1 MGKVAAGL
9 FAHSEGLSRRPYVEE
24 LLLGGKK
31 SLAWLLEGMRHI
43 VDHVVV
49 ISPSEDR
56 LELIEKILAEEGH
69 SEFEGIIDDSAL
81 VANMCLKACSVLEGD
96 DILLVLPTF
105 SPLVPTDVMALL
117 VELLEGR
124 EGVFLRE
131 RTRKLYKYMF
141 SVKVAEGMKAFR
153 QIETEQGDMLEI
165 PDGLKRT
172 MAISW
177 DAMGTM
183 DPLRLTFFRLF
194 SELDLAQAEKL
205 LSKVRTR

>member
-69 SEFEGIIDDSAL
+69 SEFEGIIDAIDG
-81 VANMCLKACSVLEGD
+81 NIWTMTIEGETRT
-96 DILLVLPTF
+96 V
-105 SPLVPTDVMALL
+105 DVS
-117 VELLEGR
+117 E
-124 EGVFLRE
+124 
-131 RTRKLYKYMF
+131 
-141 SVKVAEGMKAFR
+141 AEIKGEPAV
-153 QIETEQGDMLEI
+153 
-165 PDGLKRT
+165 GL
-172 MAISW
+172 
-177 DAMGTM
+177 
-183 DPLRLTFFRLF
+183 
-194 SELDLAQAEKL
+194 QAEVEGTVVDNTIMASEVEIKEPEEG
-205 LSKVRTR
+205 